1 MSPFLQEYCHVH
13 IPWIS
18 QFLVIIILTFALS
31 YMARRFLAHLSQR
44 VDIKKSP
51 YINAIVKAARLPL
64 SLSIW
69 IIALGWILNLTL
81 TFTDLPILHA
91 TPLIQRIAIILL
103 LAWFLLS
110 LINSSYRNL
119 QANQFSGSTLN
130 ANTAEVLYKIS
141 HLLIIIAF
149 SMMLLQSAGISIS
162 GLLAFGGIGGLAV
175 GLAAKDMLTNL
186 FGGLVLYLD
195 RPFHVGEK
203 IKVMGSDVEG
213 WVEEIGW
220 RKTRIRN
227 YERQPIY
234 VPNGM
239 FGNSAVINPSR
250 ITSRRIKQF
259 VGLRYQDL
267 NSLQEIT
274 KEITWYI
281 HNCGEIDL
289 QKALE
294 VRLIGFGASSIDIQI
309 YCFAACTQYEDFL
322 RIQENILLHTA
333 QIIHKHGADIA
344 FPTRTLDI
352 QWPSNKNSNTTPD
365 GEIRTDC

>member
-1 MSPFLQEYCHVH
+1 MGPFLQECRQDY
-13 IPWIS
+13 IPWLS
-18 QFLVIIILTFALS
+18 QCLVIILLTSALS
-31 YMARRFLAHLSQR
+31 YMARRSLSHLSQH

-69 IIALGWILNLTL
+69 IMALGWILNLTL
-81 TFTDLPILHA
+81 SFTNLPILQA
-91 TPLIQRIAIILL
+91 IPLIQRLAIILL
-103 LAWFLLS
+103 LAWFLLG
-110 LINSSYRNL
+110 LINLSYRNL
-119 QANQFSGSTLN
+119 QAIQFSGSALD
-130 ANTAEVLYKIS
+130 ANTAEVLYKFS
-141 HLLIIIAF
+141 HLLIIIVF

-162 GLLAFGGIGGLAV
+162 GLLAFGGLGGLAV

-203 IKVMGSDVEG
+203 IKVMGTDVEG
-213 WVEEIGW
+213 WVEDIGW

-234 VPNGM
+234 VPNAM

-250 ITSRRIKQF
+250 ISNRRIKQLI
-259 VGLRYQDL
+259 GLRYQDL
-267 NSLQEIT
+267 DTLQEIT

-281 HNCGEIDL
+281 HNSGEIDL
-289 QKALE
+289 QKAIE
-294 VRLIGFGASSIDIQI
+294 VRLIGFSSSSMDIQI
-309 YCFAACTQYEDFL
+309 YCFTMCKEYEDFL
-322 RIQENILLHTA
+322 RVQESILLNTA
-333 QIIHKHGADIA
+333 HIIHKHGADIA

-352 QWPSNKNSNTTPD
+352 QWPSDKNSDTPL
-365 GEIRTDC
+365 I

>member
-1 MSPFLQEYCHVH
+1 
-13 IPWIS
+13 
-18 QFLVIIILTFALS
+18 
-31 YMARRFLAHLSQR
+31 
-44 VDIKKSP
+44 
-51 YINAIVKAARLPL
+51 
-64 SLSIW
+64 
-69 IIALGWILNLTL
+69 
-81 TFTDLPILHA
+81 
-91 TPLIQRIAIILL
+91 
-103 LAWFLLS
+103 
-110 LINSSYRNL
+110 
-119 QANQFSGSTLN
+119 
-130 ANTAEVLYKIS
+130 
-141 HLLIIIAF
+141 
-149 SMMLLQSAGISIS
+149 MMLLQSAGISIS

-365 GEIRTDC
+365 GEIRTNC